1 MKTFTHHN
9 EPYGTVIFTIE
20 RTEPCVADEDSD
32 DYIKYRAD
40 NGYMMLFGT
49 VTKGSETSRLFQ
61 FTSTTD
67 LKGQKYDLLVSPRDL
82 EAGYRRTIAM

>member
-9 EPYGTVIFTIE
+9 EPYGTVIFTVE
-20 RTEPCVADEDSD
+20 RTEDCVANEDSED
-32 DYIKYRAD
+32 FQKYRAD

-49 VTKGSETSRLFQ
+49 VIKGSKTARLFQ

-67 LKGQKYDLLVSPRDL
+67 LKGQKYSLLVSPRDL
-82 EAGYRRTIAM
+82 ETGYRRTIAM